1 MEEQKYMCSQGN
13 FAIAEQK
20 VACSTKQQN
29 NLKILEY
36 GAHGHIK
43 RPMAYNRAHRRTHTH
58 THTYFC
64 SWINTPK
71 RGPLESRKCE

>member
-1 MEEQKYMCSQGN
+1 MRSEAS

-20 VACSTKQQN
+20 VACSTKKQN

-58 THTYFC
+58 THTHI
-64 SWINTPK
+64 SAPGLTHQREPIT
-71 RGPLESRKCE
+71 GPRESRKCE